1 MTKKNYSS
9 RSLIG
14 KRVRALRLERHWTQ
28 ARLAALL
35 GISQNYLSE
44 LERGLGSFSAEELL
58 FILKHFNVQ
67 VDYFS
72 ARKGPIENQIQN
84 ALARAGA
91 GHLLE
96 RGDLLPSEKLKR
108 AADAV
113 REALVSGDSPRQIT
127 AAAPVFVNHAGQIN
141 LNKLRGEF
149 TALGLQ
155 NRLGWT
161 LDNTL
166 EAIKLES
173 AKTFPREWRVRYNR
187 ASIIINYFLSPWRVS
202 LKPAA
207 AHWPVPCDILDK
219 DISSEATLQQVSLE
233 ASEISKRWGIATR
246 IKVDDFAQALK
257 AARDE
262 H

>member
-1 MTKKNYSS
+1 MTKKNDSS

-14 KRVRALRLERHWTQ
+14 KRIRALRLERHWTQ

-35 GISQNYLSE
+35 GISQNYLSV

-58 FILKHFNVQ
+58 VFLKHFNVP
-67 VDYFS
+67 VDYFA

-84 ALARAGA
+84 ALARVGA

-96 RGDLLPSEKLKR
+96 RGDLLPSEQLTR

-127 AAAPVFVNHAGQIN
+127 AAAPVFVNQAGQIN
-141 LNKLRGEF
+141 LDKLRGEF
-149 TALGLQ
+149 TSLGLQ
-155 NRLGWT
+155 NRLGWA

-187 ASIIINYFLSPWRVS
+187 ASVIINYFLNPWRAS

-207 AHWPVPCDILDK
+207 ARRQVQYNILDK
-219 DISSEATLQQVSLE
+219 DIASEATLQQVSRE

-246 IKVDDFAQALK
+246 IKVDDFARALE

>member
-1 MTKKNYSS
+1 MNEKTDPQ
-9 RSLIG
+9 RFLIG
-14 KRVRALRLERHWTQ
+14 KRIRALRLERHWTQ

-58 FILKHFNVQ
+58 AILKHFNVP
-67 VDYFS
+67 VDYFA
-72 ARKGPIENQIQN
+72 ARKEPVENQIQN
-84 ALARAGA
+84 ALARGGA

-96 RGDLLPSEKLKR
+96 RGDLLPSQQLKW

-113 REALVSGDSPRQIT
+113 REALVSGESPRQIT
-127 AAAPVFVNHAGQIN
+127 ATTPVFVSHAGQIN

-155 NRLGWT
+155 NRLGWV

-166 EAIKLES
+166 AAIKLES
-173 AKTFPREWRVRYNR
+173 AKTLSREWSVRYNR
-187 ASIIINYFLSPWRVS
+187 ASVIINCFLSPWRVS
-202 LKPAA
+202 LGPTAA
-207 AHWPVPCDILDK
+207 RRPVTYDILDK
-219 DISSEATLQQVSLE
+219 DISSEATLKQVSRG
-233 ASEISKRWGIATR
+233 ASEISKRWRITTR
-246 IKVDDFAQALK
+246 IKVDDFVQALK